1 MNATYKEKGESLG
14 FPPFIILIPSFWREG
29 MVNGFPA
36 FLNQL
41 ASWVFEKRPVSFLLN
56 EAFKEETCLSLFKES
71 HLLLG
76 FLHKL
81 FMFNQRGG
89 NSCGCSSQ
97 GHPDAHNPSSS
108 AFAREPF
115 RWVPLR
121 LTGGKASRRPPPI
134 PPQPMGGAKP
144 LENPPKR

>member
-1 MNATYKEKGESLG
+1 
-14 FPPFIILIPSFWREG
+14 

-89 NSCGCSSQ
+89 NSCGCSSFFFE
-97 GHPDAHNPSSS
+97 A
-108 AFAREPF
+108 
-115 RWVPLR
+115 
-121 LTGGKASRRPPPI
+121 ASFSLF
-134 PPQPMGGAKP
+134 K
-144 LENPPKR
+144 ENHLLLGSFS